1 MACAVAGAMSGGE
14 ARSGFLAAASV
25 AIVGAA
31 LYFAR
36 DFLLP
41 LSLAVLL
48 AFVLHPML
56 RRLER
61 WGLPRA
67 AGVILIAF
75 LLAAIAGVAVWL
87 VGREVSDLTA
97 GVSEFRGNLVLKLRA
112 LRGPIRSFADAMGWI
127 DQLSKEMD
135 PAHGQGAAP
144 QVEVVQ
150 PQTPVSALMRFGTPV
165 LGTLGVLGV
174 VMMLT
179 LFLLLQR
186 DLPQRLAS
194 FLQQRDSRISPRAL
208 EEAGRVVTGYLLRQ
222 GLVCLLQGVIVAL
235 GLTLIGVPG
244 ALLFGFLSAILRS
257 IPYFGPTTAAALPI
271 AFCLVAFKGW
281 EMALYSLAFF
291 LALEL
296 FTNNVLDPR
305 VLGRGA
311 GLSPLGVILAAS
323 FWAWLWGPAGL
334 FVAIPLTACLAVA
347 GRYVPQLA
355 FLPALLGHAQMLS
368 PSERFYECLV
378 ARDRAEAE
386 ILLRH
391 TAREVDGLELSD
403 ALVLPVLVRLA
414 RERSDGLRSGSE
426 VVRMLRTF
434 RDLLVEAIAVTPA
447 PAVRPSNGKPVRIVQ
462 LRAGELDRFARDW
475 IANVLEQRGFRVR
488 ERRKSAPEDT
498 HALLL
503 FIAPVGERGLRLSAR
518 ARLAERADSQR
529 AVLLVSE
536 EARELGNVGGLQ
548 LVRSTVALI
557 AALAPTVAAVAPAE
571 ARAAVVADA
580 EVPAR

>member
-165 LGTLGVLGV
+165 LATLGVLGV

-368 PSERFYECLV
+368 PCERFYERLL

-462 LRAGELDRFARDW
+462 LRAGALDRFARDW

>member
-1 MACAVAGAMSGGE
+1 MSGGE

-208 EEAGRVVTGYLLRQ
+208 EEAGQVVTGYLLRQ

-334 FVAIPLTACLAVA
+334 LVATPLTACLAVA

-368 PSERFYECLV
+368 PCERFYERLL

-391 TAREVDGLELSD
+391 TARELDGLELSD

-462 LRAGELDRFARDW
+462 LRAGALDRFARDW

>member
-1 MACAVAGAMSGGE
+1 MACARAGSMSGGE
-14 ARSGFLAAASV
+14 ARSGFLTAASV

-334 FVAIPLTACLAVA
+334 LVATPLTACLAVA

-368 PSERFYECLV
+368 PCERFYERLL

-391 TAREVDGLELSD
+391 TARELDGLELSD

-426 VVRMLRTF
+426 VVHMLRTF

>member
-1 MACAVAGAMSGGE
+1 MACARAGSMSGGE
-14 ARSGFLAAASV
+14 ARSGFLTAASV

-165 LGTLGVLGV
+165 LATLGVLGV

-208 EEAGRVVTGYLLRQ
+208 EEAGQVVTGYLLRQ

-334 FVAIPLTACLAVA
+334 LVATPLTACLAVA

-368 PSERFYECLV
+368 PCERFYERLL

-391 TAREVDGLELSD
+391 TARELDGLELSD

-503 FIAPVGERGLRLSAR
+503 VIAPVGERGLRLSAR

>member
-1 MACAVAGAMSGGE
+1 MACARAGSMSGGE
-14 ARSGFLAAASV
+14 ARSGFLTAASV

-56 RRLER
+56 RRFER
-61 WGLPRA
+61 WRMPRA

-208 EEAGRVVTGYLLRQ
+208 EEAGQVVTGYLLRQ

-334 FVAIPLTACLAVA
+334 LVATPLTACLAVA

-368 PSERFYECLV
+368 PCERFYERLL

-391 TAREVDGLELSD
+391 TARELDGLELSD

-475 IANVLEQRGFRVR
+475 IASVLEQRGFRVR